1 MLLDGGLWDSK
12 SLHDA
17 HFFAKIV
24 YFTTASSV
32 YFAGPQACNF
42 GVNRK
47 RTNMLNM
54 TMPLINDIAY
64 YVPPEL
70 PELLPPDL

>member
-1 MLLDGGLWDSK
+1 MAGSGTLK
-12 SLHDA
+12 SHNA
-17 HFFAKIV
+17 HLFAKIV
-24 YFTTASSV
+24 YFTAACSV
-32 YFAGPQACNF
+32 YFTGPQACNF
-42 GVNRK
+42 GVNSK
-47 RTNMLNM
+47 GTNMLCM